1 MFARIL
7 LFLLSSFIL
16 CIPEAYA
23 GGLDNVANGFQ
34 AASAGWMTNAE
45 GYAKN
50 LFLGL
55 AGLEFCWSAIQYTLK
70 KGDLPDF
77 IASVTLKVMG
87 IGFFYSLLV
96 MAPSW
101 IPEVMNS
108 FSQAGVSIGGSVGIP
123 MTPSAIID
131 QGIAVAAQL
140 VSSLNQSNASVLSV
154 GTVISSGGASLG
166 NFMLSA
172 IVIGLSGLFT
182 IAAFTLVAIQ
192 LLVTLIE
199 SYIVIGGGMLMLG
212 FLGSRWTLPF
222 GEKYFGYAVSVGIK
236 LFVLYLVVGAGGS
249 LSNDIIHHLQTLGHP
264 PGFTDYF
271 AAGAASMGYGALGFM
286 APGLAGS
293 MMNGS
298 PALSMGN
305 MSAAAGGIAGSG
317 IAAAAMGGAALLGG
331 TQAAQGIYDKT
342 MGALKAGEKAAGGI
356 AGASMGSMVGGI
368 SGVSAGG
375 GSGDGFAGAVSGMPG
390 ALSAPPGMSSGAST
404 SPARGLID
412 TRTGVSQAIS
422 EKDQS
427 VPPGSA
433 TTSQTQPNEGSS
445 GGEVSKKPVSIRLG
459 EHQDASTSSIVPDTA
474 NSSPASST
482 SSMGFPG
489 SGPDVKPKG
498 GTDAIADPKD
508 PKKKG
513 SVLGTTA
520 DHLHEMARRMDRL
533 PQQDG
538 HVGGISIRFNHPE

>member
-1 MFARIL
+1 MFTRIL
-7 LFLLSSFIL
+7 FFLLSSIIL

-34 AASAGWMTNAE
+34 AASSGWMTNAQ
-45 GYAKN
+45 GYAKS

-55 AGLEFCWSAIQYTLK
+55 AGLEFSWSAIQYTLK
-70 KGDLPDF
+70 KGDLPDLL
-77 IASVTLKVMG
+77 ASVTLKVMG

-108 FSQAGVSIGGSVGIP
+108 FSQAGVSIGGSGSIP

-140 VSSLNQSNASVLSV
+140 VSSLNQSNASTLSV

-236 LFVLYLVVGAGGS
+236 LFVLDLLVGAGGS
-249 LSNDIIHHLQTLGHP
+249 LANAIIHHLQTLGHP

-298 PALSMGN
+298 PTLSMGN
-305 MSAAAGGIAGSG
+305 MSAATGGITGSG
-317 IAAAAMGGAALLGG
+317 VAAAAMGGAALLGG

-356 AGASMGSMVGGI
+356 VGASMGSMVGGV
-368 SGVSAGG
+368 SGTSAGG
-375 GSGDGFAGAVSGMPG
+375 GSGHGFAGAVSGMPG
-390 ALSAPPGMSSGAST
+390 ALSAPPGMSGGAST

-412 TRTGVSQAIS
+412 TRTSVSQAVS

-427 VPPGSA
+427 APPGSA
-433 TTSQTQPNEGSS
+433 TTSRTQPNEGSG
-445 GGEVSKKPVSIRLG
+445 GGEVSKKPISIRLG
-459 EHQDASTSSIVPDTA
+459 EHPDVSTSSPAPDTP
-474 NSSPASST
+474 NSAPAFSN

-508 PKKKG
+508 PKNKG

-538 HVGGISIRFNHPE
+538 HSGGISIRLNHTE